1 MSVSVVVVV
10 GVGGVG
16 GGGSQRGR
24 RVVVDYCCS
33 SRHFISSEISI
44 SPPY

>member
-10 GVGGVG
+10 VGGG

-24 RVVVDYCCS
+24 RVVVDYCYS